1 MTSEID
7 MIRSWLGNRFGKLL
21 SVQYTV
27 PLADYGQ
34 SSSFFFVFSAYSRPF
49 VWLGVPLIG
58 PQPG

>member
-1 MTSEID
+1 

-21 SVQYTV
+21 WVQYTV

-49 VWLGVPLIG
+49 VWLGVPTVG